1 MTGADRKA
9 GMTISTAHCDHQ
21 SCIEEALAAAEALC
35 ARRGARLTP
44 LRRRV
49 LALVWHSHEAVKAYD
64 LLDRLREAGVSARPP
79 TVYRALDFLLAQGLI
94 HRVES
99 RNAFVGCPR
108 PQEDHLAGLLICE
121 QCGRVDE
128 MEATTLS
135 RAIARDA
142 GKAHFKVHRPTIE
155 IHGLCHA
162 CCGEMR

>member
-1 MTGADRKA
+1 MTPPAV
-9 GMTISTAHCDHQ
+9 HCDHK
-21 SCIEEALAAAEALC
+21 SCIQEALAAAETLC

-44 LRRRV
+44 LRRHV
-49 LALVWHSHEAVKAYD
+49 LALVWRSHEAVKAYD

-108 PQEDHLAGLLICE
+108 PQQDHLAGLLICE

-128 MEATTLS
+128 MESAALS
-135 RAIARDA
+135 RAISREA
-142 GKAHFKVHRPTIE
+142 GKAHFKVHHPTIE
-155 IHGLCHA
+155 VHGLCRA
-162 CCGEMR
+162 CSEEAR